1 MALVTFE
8 GIVENGQIRLRENA
22 KLPEHAKVY
31 VLVTDV
37 DVTQQSRVSSPR
49 LANSD
54 HVDRFAKEIMVVP
67 TDTKL

>member
-37 DVTQQSRVSSPR
+37 DVTQQSRVSSPQ

-54 HVDRFAKEIMVVP
+54 HVDSFVKEIVVVP